1 MLLWSHRRIQ
11 DNPQSIEIR
20 NMIYI
25 LPPSPERNCP
35 NRTMPSP
42 PTPLPNASTE
52 TCGHLTVVIL
62 P

>member
-25 LPPSPERNCP
+25 LPPSLKETVLTEPYLP
-35 NRTMPSP
+35 P